1 MLPKITNKKII
12 LALLLL
18 IIVAAPF
25 TNAVVLESGIPN
37 TDLTPGK
44 GIQDIT
50 IAQYINYIYLFVLGV
65 IGIAVFASLV
75 FWGVVWISS
84 GIADK
89 RGMALGKIKD
99 AFTGLAIALGAY
111 IILNTINPDL
121 LTLKDIGIKAATS
134 TTSVTKGGYFWG
146 DVCSGILG
154 VEPVLNRSVCVNA
167 NVSCNAGGPAIC
179 TKITRLSC
187 CYVRPYKYTSP
198 PATEREMGSWWQ
210 VCANDPEYA
219 RRRQWGGLS
228 ESLTNPCG
236 GEGGSVPPKYS
247 TSTPTDRIMSC
258 YEMGYSTNINDR
270 PSVCKFVPFR

>member
-1 MLPKITNKKII
+1 MCYKLFYMLPKITNKKII

-25 TNAVVLESGIPN
+25 TNAVVLESGLPN
-37 TDLTPGK
+37 TDLKPGT
-44 GIQDIT
+44 DISSLT
-50 IAQYINYIYLFVLGV
+50 MAQYINYIYIFVLGV

-121 LTLKDIGIKAATS
+121 LTLKDIGIKKITATS

-146 DVCSGILG
+146 DDCSGILG
-154 VEPVLNRSVCVNA
+154 VEPVLDRNVCVN
-167 NVSCNAGGPAIC
+167 
-179 TKITRLSC
+179 
-187 CYVRPYKYTSP
+187 
-198 PATEREMGSWWQ
+198 
-210 VCANDPEYA
+210 
-219 RRRQWGGLS
+219 
-228 ESLTNPCG
+228 
-236 GEGGSVPPKYS
+236 
-247 TSTPTDRIMSC
+247 
-258 YEMGYSTNINDR
+258 
-270 PSVCKFVPFR
+270 

>member
-25 TNAVVLESGIPN
+25 TNAVVLESGLPN
-37 TDLTPGK
+37 TDLKPGT
-44 GIQDIT
+44 DISSLT
-50 IAQYINYIYLFVLGV
+50 MAQYINYIYIFVLGV

-121 LTLKDIGIKAATS
+121 LKLSDLTLRPVTIATKKNLIGYTYAWKCIDQANR
-134 TTSVTKGGYFWG
+134 G
-146 DVCSGILG
+146 DSFICSGTDPKCTQCGAKPQLNCGMSSILSCMKILPSFNFTSSPMAPSCTVG
-154 VEPVLNRSVCVNA
+154 VQGE
-167 NVSCNAGGPAIC
+167 NVTYQWAQLPLDQNGSKNCNDRLAGGGWSMVSDSFC
-179 TKITRLSC
+179 TQPSPGVTYSC
-187 CYVRPYKYTSP
+187 CGRCN
-198 PATEREMGSWWQ
+198 Q
-210 VCANDPEYA
+210 
-219 RRRQWGGLS
+219 
-228 ESLTNPCG
+228 
-236 GEGGSVPPKYS
+236 
-247 TSTPTDRIMSC
+247 
-258 YEMGYSTNINDR
+258 
-270 PSVCKFVPFR
+270 